1 MLGSP
6 TLKYTY
12 IKYTL
17 NEKYNEMILLV
28 HYSSQTLNKFVY
40 RVAKKDE
47 TSETIVRNLYCQLIN
62 IYL

>member
-6 TLKYTY
+6 TPKYTY

-40 RVAKKDE
+40 KGYQKDK
-47 TSETIVRNLYCQLIN
+47 TSETTVQSL
-62 IYL
+62 